1 MVVDSSYLERSELG
15 MRLLIKTVE
24 ILSLLVCFQVIFP
37 HLVRAKSSIPQNS
50 TSFFEIYLLQPWWVH
65 GLLLLIIIGCVRYV
79 FKWIKKRK
87 KVEAAPLVQDDDGPI
102 TVKRLSPTVNP
113 GNAQTI
119 GSREEQQDAFGFS
132 DIGDEDFTQEWGVLA
147 VLADG
152 MGGLQGGKEVSH
164 IAVQSFLEQYV
175 QSTEL
180 KSIPE
185 KLLSS
190 LETANV
196 AVLEY
201 AREHGLMGRVGT
213 TLVASVIFRNELYW
227 LSVGDSRIY
236 HNNGEVITQLTTE
249 HKYAKELDDMVAQG
263 MLTADEA
270 LLDPQRESLTSF
282 IGLEKIEKMDLSME
296 SLPLEK
302 GDSIILCSDGLYG
315 SLSDEEI
322 REVCQYLPTQEA
334 AEELI
339 KLVLTKQMPHQ
350 DNATVA
356 ILTME

>member
-1 MVVDSSYLERSELG
+1 
-15 MRLLIKTVE
+15 MRLLIKAVE
-24 ILSLLVCFQVIFP
+24 ILVLLLCFQVFFP
-37 HLVRAKSSIPQNS
+37 HLVRAKSSIPEHS
-50 TSFFEIYLLQPWWVH
+50 TSFFEIYLLQPWWVY
-65 GLLLLIIIGCVRYV
+65 GLLLLFMIGCVHSLLKR
-79 FKWIKKRK
+79 KRK
-87 KVEAAPLVQDDDGPI
+87 KGESTPIVQVDDLPI
-102 TVKRLSPTVNP
+102 TVQRQSPVVIP

-132 DIGDEDFTQEWGVLA
+132 DIGDSHLTEKWGVLA

-164 IAVQSFLEQYV
+164 IAVQSFLEHYV
-175 QSTEL
+175 QSHEL
-180 KSIPE
+180 KSIQE

-190 LETANV
+190 LERANM

-201 AREHGLMGRVGT
+201 AGEHGLMGRVGT
-213 TLVASVIFRNELYW
+213 TLVAAVILQSELYW

-236 HNNGEVITQLTTE
+236 HNNGELITQLTTE

-263 MLTADEA
+263 VLTAEEA

-282 IGLEKIEKMDLSME
+282 IGLEKIEEIDLSPQ
-296 SLPLEK
+296 SLSLEK

-315 SLSDEEI
+315 TLSDEEI

-339 KLVLTKQMPHQ
+339 KLVLTKQRPHQ

-356 ILTME
+356 ILTLE